1 MMDVLMKYRPMR
13 HGLAAAVLA
22 ALIAGCVSAPAKLDH
37 PPLRTDVPLAG
48 LQAPV
53 GAGWPDAAWW
63 RVYHDRQLDR
73 LIELAMQNSPD
84 LQQAHSRVQ
93 NAEQSA
99 RLAAAQA
106 GLTVNGN
113 AQFERQRLS
122 NNGIISLLPKNVGI
136 EPWYNQSDLGLQA
149 RYTFDWWGKQHAAIA
164 AALDQ
169 ARAAEAQ
176 RAAAALTLQNAVAE
190 MYFGWQGDQAQLA
203 IASQLVELQ
212 QNLLRIAELRVAQ
225 GVDLADTVQQ
235 ARAQLA
241 STRSSRLALA
251 GSADVRKVALAA
263 LLGIAPAQL
272 PILHPEPLPEVDSRL
287 PADARLDLIARRP
300 DIAASRW
307 QVESALR
314 RTEVAR
320 AQFFP
325 DLSLTALAGL
335 SSIDTGKL
343 LQAGSRTFA
352 VTPALHL
359 PIFEGGQL
367 QANYGISR
375 AQLDSAVAQY
385 DSTVI
390 GAARDVATQA
400 LTAAQIAARQQQQAE
415 LIQADQRLLDTAQAR
430 ATRGIT
436 DARGSLAASM
446 QLLLQ
451 RNAAAALQ
459 AQAVSTNL
467 ALIKALGGG
476 YRMPAGASPSSPAS
490 LPTASGDDTRE
501 HH

>member
-1 MMDVLMKYRPMR
+1 MKDALMKYRPIR
-13 HGLAAAVLA
+13 HGVAAAVLA
-22 ALIAGCVSAPAKLDH
+22 ALLAGCVSAPAKLDH

-73 LIELAMQNSPD
+73 LIELAVLHSPD
-84 LQQAHSRVQ
+84 LKQAHSRVQ

-99 RLAAAQA
+99 RLAATQA

-136 EPWYNQSDLGLQA
+136 EPWYNQSDIGLQA
-149 RYTFDWWGKQHAAIA
+149 RYTFDWWGKQHATIA

-176 RAAAALTLQNAVAE
+176 RGAAALTLQNAVAE

-203 IASQLVELQ
+203 IASQLVDLQ
-212 QNLLRIAELRVAQ
+212 QKLLRIAELRVAQ

-241 STRSSRLALA
+241 SARSSRLALA

-263 LLGIAPAQL
+263 LLGIAPAKL
-272 PILHPEPLPEVDSRL
+272 PILHPEPLPAVDSRL
-287 PADARLDLIARRP
+287 PVDARLDLIARRP

-325 DLSLTALAGL
+325 DISLTALAGL

-430 ATRGIT
+430 TSRGIT
-436 DARGSLAASM
+436 DARESLTASM

-451 RNAAAALQ
+451 RDTAAALQ

-476 YRMPAGASPSSPAS
+476 YRMPAGARSTSPAS
-490 LPTASGDDTRE
+490 LPTASGDDTHE
-501 HH
+501 HR